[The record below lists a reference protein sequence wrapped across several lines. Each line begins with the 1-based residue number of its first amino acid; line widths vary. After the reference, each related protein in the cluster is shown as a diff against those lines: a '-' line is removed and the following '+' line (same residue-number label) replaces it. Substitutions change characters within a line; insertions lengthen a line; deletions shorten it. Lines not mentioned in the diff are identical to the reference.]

1 MYYMKGKFFRFRVF
15 YGIILINSVF
25 VIVSGSIIISSMWI
39 NSEKNAREL
48 SMSLIGE
55 IGNSIANRTVNYFA
69 PAKAANQSLI
79 FLLHRYFEDPFN
91 NPVQREMLYGYYADV
106 LKVHPQFKMIYYAD
120 TGGNLVMLNRMDDG
134 SFSKRAVSN
143 TGDQIHVRWDH
154 ANPAYYGSYFN
165 TDEPAETGYDPR
177 RRLWYKVAE
186 QERDAV
192 WTPVYIFATDH
203 LPGFTCAVPIFD
215 SAGGLIGVS
224 SIDIAVGELSLFLGG
239 IRPTP
244 GTMIFILDKQNN
256 LVALQAEEEKDL
268 EKLYELS
275 MDERGNAAYNVF
287 PVSAFQDDAIR
298 YLLQKSLENGSQ
310 SALIKYGNQDYMSNL
325 IPVAIGDGLELYIS
339 IFIPENDIVG
349 GVRRNMRNVTIF
361 SVFILIIV
369 LVVSAFFSRAIAKP
383 MRTLSEQM
391 SRIKSFDLDSQVA
404 IRTSLVEIGEMQDS
418 FENMRSGLKSFRR
431 YVPADL
437 VAQLIN
443 QSITADL
450 GGEERE
456 LTVFF
461 SDIAKFTSIAE
472 KMNPDQLV
480 LDLCVYFETIS
491 KIISEN
497 KGTIDKYIGDSVMA
511 FWGAPVTMED
521 HAGKACRSA
530 IMIRD
535 SLHTLFRQ
543 WENKGKQ
550 PFSTRI
556 GIHTGKVIVG
566 NMGYQ
571 ERLNYTVIGDAVNV
585 SSRLEGINKIYGS
598 DITVS
603 EDTYAQCRDSF
614 EFRLLDRVSVLGR
627 EKGMYIY
634 ELITFKDDIDKT
646 LKKLYQY
653 YEKGMGYYF
662 NQNWNEALKYFNA
675 VLKYR
680 PNDTPGRI
688 MKERCLLYQKNPPQ
702 EGWDGVFVQPHK

>member
-1 MYYMKGKFFRFRVF
+1 MKKNFFRFRVF

-25 VIVSGSIIISSMWI
+25 VIISGSIIISSMWI
-39 NSEKNAREL
+39 NSEENAREL
-48 SMSLIGE
+48 SMALIGE

-79 FLLHRYFEDPFN
+79 FLLHSYFKDPFN
-91 NPVQREMLYGYYADV
+91 DMDNREMLYGYYANV
-106 LKVHPQFKMIYYAD
+106 LKVNPQFKMIYYAD
-120 TGGNLVMLNRMDDG
+120 TKGNLVMLNRMGDG
-134 SFSKRAVSN
+134 SYSKRAVSN
-143 TGDQIHVRWDH
+143 SGDKIHIRWEH
-154 ANPAYYGSYFN
+154 TNPAYYGSYFN
-165 TDEPAETGYDPR
+165 TDEPVDTGYDPR
-177 RRLWYKVAE
+177 KRLWYKVAE

-215 SAGGLIGVS
+215 SEGKMFGVS
-224 SIDIAVGELSLFLGG
+224 SIDIAVGELSMFLGG

-244 GTMIFILDKQNN
+244 GTKVFILDKQNN

-268 EKLYELS
+268 EKLYEKS
-275 MDERGNAAYNVF
+275 VDDRGNAAYNVSS
-287 PVSAFQDDAIR
+287 VSAFKDDAIR
-298 YLLQKSLENGSQ
+298 YLLQNSLESGNQ
-310 SALIKYGNQDYMSNL
+310 SALIKYAGQNYMSSL
-325 IPVAIGDGLELYIS
+325 IPVAIGDGLELFIS

-349 GVRRNMRNVTIF
+349 EVRQNMKKVTIF
-361 SVFILIIV
+361 SIFILLLV
-369 LVVSAFFSRAIAKP
+369 LVVSTFFSQAIAKP

-391 SRIKSFDLDSQVA
+391 SKIKSFDLDSQVA
-404 IRTSLVEIGEMQDS
+404 IRTNLVEIGEMQDS

-450 GGEERE
+450 GGEQKE

-461 SDIAKFTSIAE
+461 SDIAKFTSITE
-472 KMNPDQLV
+472 KMDPDRLV

-511 FWGAPVTMED
+511 FWGAPIPMED
-521 HAGKACRSA
+521 HAEKACRSA
-530 IMIRD
+530 IKIRD

-543 WENKGKQ
+543 WENQGKY

-566 NMGYQ
+566 NMGYH

-598 DITVS
+598 DIAVS

-627 EKGMYIY
+627 EKWMYIY
-634 ELITFKDDIDKT
+634 ELITFKDDIDKS
-646 LKKLYQY
+646 LKKIFQY
-653 YEKGMGYYF
+653 YENGMSLYF
-662 NQNWNEALKYFNA
+662 ARNWKEALKYFNT
-675 VLKYR
+675 VLKHR
-680 PNDTPGRI
+680 PNDTPGKLMR
-688 MKERCLLYQKNPPQ
+688 ERCLLYIKNPPQ
-702 EGWDGVFVQPHK
+702 EDWNGVFVQPHK